1 MPILTV
7 MSPQTATDRA
17 KVLFDIV
24 RRTVMNFLNQEGM
37 QWAGAVAFYLVLSV
51 PPMLIAASSIAI
63 MFVGGDRAQELITDT
78 VTQFVPVE
86 RDLIQQIAE
95 QTVGSIGPA
104 AIISIVFLLFS
115 GTRIFAAIITAIN
128 VMWDQ
133 VEQAGFV
140 RTQIVRGILLV
151 TVGALFVVA
160 GALDAFVAVTD
171 DAIPL
176 DGVAL
181 WILQSELIPFT
192 LLFLALFSLLK
203 LVPKQSATWTS
214 AAIGAAVGALG
225 LRIAQFGFTAFLAT
239 LGNFQTAYGPLAG
252 IAALMTWALVASVTV
267 LLAAH
272 LVAVL
277 NRPETPAGDE
287 RPERGDEDHEDPDR
301 KRTPGEP
308 AADAA

>member
-1 MPILTV
+1 MADQSV
-7 MSPQTATDRA
+7 TDRA
-17 KVLFDIV
+17 KTLFDIV
-24 RRTVMNFLNQEGM
+24 RRTVLNFLNQEGM

-63 MFVGGDRAQELITDT
+63 LVMGSERAQQMITDT
-78 VTQFVPVE
+78 VTRFVPVE
-86 RDLIQQIAE
+86 RDLISQIAE

-104 AIISIVFLLFS
+104 AIISLVFLLFS

-140 RTQIVRGILLV
+140 RTQIVRAIFLV

-160 GALDAFVAVTD
+160 GALDTVVAITD
-171 DAIPL
+171 DALPL

-181 WILQSELIPFT
+181 WIVQSELIPFT
-192 LLFLALFSLLK
+192 LLFLALFALLK

-239 LGNFQTAYGPLAG
+239 LGDFQTAYGPLAG

-277 NRPETPAGDE
+277 NRPGTPTGGE
-287 RPERGDEDHEDPDR
+287 RPERRDEDGEEGSDR
-301 KRTPGEP
+301 KRTPGQQEP
-308 AADAA
+308 EAA